1 MGKERSGTKECFT
14 SIYVVCEGSKSEP
27 WFLRRF
33 IECVAQRFGINYDVT
48 IYPTPQSQTEELED
62 DMLKSKVRRKN
73 HRKTSG
79 RHIIGGSDV
88 EPLKRT
94 ETPQGGNPLYWV
106 RHGKE
111 KLSSFSEVF
120 VVFDKDGHPKM
131 KEAFEEA
138 AMPDSNGKKVTVIL
152 NSRSF
157 EYYMLLHF
165 ERIYRAFEKTE
176 CGEKDKATHH
186 TRYFRC
192 CLPSA
197 VVGKACYGNV
207 CINGYARRNGYWSD
221 SKDEH
226 TFVSATN
233 IWRGVENGEYV
244 RNLALNQNQGMLVY
258 ELNPYVEFQDI
269 LARLMEMRIL
279 RDGDI
284 ISRDCGRHETQSI
297 IRDKDTLIIENG
309 SSILSLSLNDGWLE
323 YFFYPEEIIRYE
335 DFNHDS
341 LSIEEREKAY
351 SDIQFMRTSIRTE
364 ESVRVSQESRHTF
377 SLFSSEGNNI
387 FAMLKFDGCCYLI
400 FRMVY

>member
-1 MGKERSGTKECFT
+1 MGKQLGGKKECFT

-33 IECVAQRFGINYDVT
+33 MECVAQRFGINYDVT
-48 IYPTPQSQTEELED
+48 IYPTPRSGTEDRVD
-62 DMLKSKVRRKN
+62 DLAKSKLRRKN

-79 RHIIGGSDV
+79 RQIMVGD

-138 AMPDSNGKKVTVIL
+138 ASPDSNGKKVTVIL

-176 CGEKDKATHH
+176 CGEKDKTTHH
-186 TRYFRC
+186 TRYFHC
-192 CLPSA
+192 GLPSA
-197 VVGKACYGNV
+197 IVDKACTGDV
-207 CINGYARRNGYWSD
+207 CINGYARTNRYWYD

-233 IWRGVENGEYV
+233 IWRGLENSEFV
-244 RNLALNQNQGMLVY
+244 RNLALSLNQDNCVY

-279 RDGDI
+279 RNGDI
-284 ISRDCGRHETQSI
+284 ISKECGRHERQSI
-297 IRDKDTLIIENG
+297 IRDKDTLIVENC
-309 SSILSLSLNDGWLE
+309 SSALPLSLGEGWLE
-323 YFFYPEEIIRYE
+323 YFYYPEEIVRFE
-335 DFNHDS
+335 DFKHDS
-341 LSIEEREKAY
+341 QSLDEKEKAY
-351 SDIQFMRTSIRTE
+351 SEIQFLRTSISTE
-364 ESVRVSQESRHTF
+364 GSVRVSQKSSLTIP
-377 SLFSSEGNNI
+377 LFSSEGNNV
-387 FAMLKFDGCCYLI
+387 FAILE
-400 FRMVY
+400 VV